1 VAVVNT
7 NISASISQ
15 ASLAKNE
22 RLLSKAMEQLST
34 GKKINSAADDAA
46 GLAISTR
53 MTSQIIGL
61 EQSIQN
67 AHDAISMVN
76 TAEGAMI
83 EVTAMLQRMRELTVQ
98 AANGTNAEDDRTY
111 LNMEYQNLA
120 AEIERVAQNTQ
131 WNGRDILT
139 GSAASTSSSAVT
151 FQVGANASETITVTI
166 GDISASGNTK
176 FGAFQSGGTAATI
189 ATNTAASAQTLS
201 VKVLESIDD
210 AITDVSSH
218 RATLGAVTNQ
228 LTYAIDNLSNVVINA
243 EATRSRLEDT
253 DYAKATS
260 ELARTQIIQQ
270 AGTAMLAQANQL
282 PQSVLQ
288 LLQG

>member
-1 VAVVNT
+1 MSLAVKLFGEGPVAVVNT

-15 ASLAKNE
+15 LSLAKND

-98 AANGTNAEDDRTY
+98 SAKVPMQRTI
-111 LNMEYQNLA
+111 A
-120 AEIERVAQNTQ
+120 PI
-131 WNGRDILT
+131 
-139 GSAASTSSSAVT
+139 STWSIKTWPKSSASPRIPSGT
-151 FQVGANASETITVTI
+151 AGISSQDRQHRHQFSSHIQVGANASETI
-166 GDISASGNTK
+166 
-176 FGAFQSGGTAATI
+176 
-189 ATNTAASAQTLS
+189 
-201 VKVLESIDD
+201 
-210 AITDVSSH
+210 
-218 RATLGAVTNQ
+218 R
-228 LTYAIDNLSNVVINA
+228 
-243 EATRSRLEDT
+243 
-253 DYAKATS
+253 
-260 ELARTQIIQQ
+260 
-270 AGTAMLAQANQL
+270 
-282 PQSVLQ
+282 
-288 LLQG
+288 

>member
-1 VAVVNT
+1 MAVVNT

-139 GSAASTSSSAVT
+139 GSAASTTSSAVT

-166 GDISASGNTK
+166 ERYFRERKHQIWHLPVRWHGRHYCHQHSSIGSN
-176 FGAFQSGGTAATI
+176 AFCEGFRI
-189 ATNTAASAQTLS
+189 
-201 VKVLESIDD
+201 
-210 AITDVSSH
+210 
-218 RATLGAVTNQ
+218 
-228 LTYAIDNLSNVVINA
+228 Y
-243 EATRSRLEDT
+243 
-253 DYAKATS
+253 
-260 ELARTQIIQQ
+260 
-270 AGTAMLAQANQL
+270 
-282 PQSVLQ
+282 
-288 LLQG
+288 